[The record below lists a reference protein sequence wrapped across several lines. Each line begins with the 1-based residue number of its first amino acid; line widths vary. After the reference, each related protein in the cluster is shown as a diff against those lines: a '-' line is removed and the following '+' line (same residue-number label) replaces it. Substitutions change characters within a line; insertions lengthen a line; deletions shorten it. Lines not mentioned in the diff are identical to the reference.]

1 MVSSSGL
8 GSRAHLEAPGDKK
21 YRISKNGATFI
32 EFDTEGFAYELLGAV
47 TVGAACPRIAHC
59 ALQRVAWL

>member
-32 EFDTEGFAYELLGAV
+32 EFDTEGFAYELLEAP
-47 TVGAACPRIAHC
+47 TVRGIA
-59 ALQRVAWL
+59 L